1 MSEVD
6 KEAGKDGI
14 VFLVDC
20 DNTLLDNDRIQ
31 DDLRARLEQE
41 FGAEGRVRY
50 WDILETLRA
59 ELGYVD
65 YLGALQRFRQQAG
78 SDTRLL
84 RMSSFLLDYPFAERL
99 YPGALDALARLAAAG
114 TVVMLSDGDVVFQ
127 PHKIER
133 AGIWQALDERVL
145 IYVHKEDMLADI
157 EWRYPAA
164 HYVLIDDKPRV
175 LDAIKRQWGE
185 RVTTVFP
192 RQGHYAFD
200 PDNATKYGTPDVTI
214 ERIGDLNHLDLATL
228 RSAARPAP
236 TNRSIQQE

>member
-1 MSEVD
+1 MSEAD
-6 KEAGKDGI
+6 KEAGTDGI

-41 FGAEGRVRY
+41 FGAAGRARY
-50 WDILETLRA
+50 WDLLETLRV

-65 YLGALQRFRQQAG
+65 YLGALQRFRLQAG

-84 RMSSFLLDYPFAERL
+84 RMSSFLLDYPFTERL
-99 YPGALDALARLAAAG
+99 YPGALDALARLATAG

-133 AGIWQALDERVL
+133 AGLWQALGERVL
-145 IYVHKEDMLADI
+145 IYVHKEDMLADV

-175 LDAIKRQWGE
+175 LDAIKREWGE

-192 RQGHYAFD
+192 RQGHYAFE
-200 PDNATKYGTPDVTI
+200 PDNEQQYSTPDVTI

-228 RSAARPAP
+228 RPAARAAPAD
-236 TNRSIQQE
+236 SSKQ

>member
-1 MSEVD
+1 MSEAHQD
-6 KEAGKDGI
+6 AGKDGI
-14 VFLVDC
+14 VFLIDC

-31 DDLRARLEQE
+31 DDLRARLEAE
-41 FGAEGRVRY
+41 FGAEGRARY
-50 WDILETLRA
+50 WDGLEALRD

-65 YLGALQRFRQQAG
+65 YLGALQSFREHAG

-99 YPGALDALARLAAAG
+99 YPGALDALARLATAG

-133 AGIWQALDERVL
+133 AGLWKTLAERVL
-145 IYVHKEDMLADI
+145 IYVHKEDMLADV

-164 HYVLIDDKPRV
+164 HYVLIDDKPRL

-192 RQGHYAFD
+192 RQGHYALD
-200 PDNATKYGTPDVTI
+200 PANEGKYITPDVTI

-228 RSAARPAP
+228 RSAARAAP
-236 TNRSIQQE
+236 TDGSQAS

>member
-1 MSEVD
+1 MSERD
-6 KEAGKDGI
+6 QQAGKDGI

-41 FGAEGRVRY
+41 FGAEGRTRY
-50 WDILETLRA
+50 WDILETLRS

-65 YLGALQRFRQQAG
+65 YLGALQRFRQQSG
-78 SDTRLL
+78 SDARLL

-99 YPGALDALARLAAAG
+99 YPGALDALARLATAG
-114 TVVMLSDGDVVFQ
+114 TVVLLSDGDVVFQ

-133 AGIWQALDERVL
+133 AGLWQALAERVL
-145 IYVHKEDMLADI
+145 IYVHKEDMLADV

-164 HYVLIDDKPRV
+164 HYVLIDDKPRL
-175 LDAIKRQWGE
+175 LDAIKRQWGDY
-185 RVTTVFP
+185 VTTVFP
-192 RQGHYAFD
+192 RQGHYALD
-200 PDNATKYGTPDVTI
+200 PDNEGKYCTPDVTL

-228 RSAARPAP
+228 RSAARAAP
-236 TNRSIQQE
+236 TDGSEAS

>member
-1 MSEVD
+1 MLD
-6 KEAGKDGI
+6 TTNGGGAADNI
-14 VFLVDC
+14 VFLIDC
-20 DNTLLDNDRIQ
+20 DNTLLDNDHIQ

-41 FGAEGRVRY
+41 FGAAGRAQY
-50 WDILETLRA
+50 WDILETLRG

-65 YLGALQRFRQQAG
+65 YLGALQRFRVQAG

-99 YPGALDALARLAAAG
+99 YPGALEALARLATAG
-114 TVVMLSDGDVVFQ
+114 QVVMLSDGDVVFQ

-133 AGIWQALDERVL
+133 AGLWQALAGQVL

-164 HYVLIDDKPRV
+164 HYVLIDDKPRL
-175 LDAIKRQWGE
+175 LDAMKRQWGT
-185 RVTTVFP
+185 RLTTVFP
-192 RQGHYAFD
+192 RQGHYALD
-200 PDNATKYGTPDVTI
+200 PAAATDYITPDVTI

-228 RSAARPAP
+228 RDAARAAP
-236 TNRSIQQE
+236 N